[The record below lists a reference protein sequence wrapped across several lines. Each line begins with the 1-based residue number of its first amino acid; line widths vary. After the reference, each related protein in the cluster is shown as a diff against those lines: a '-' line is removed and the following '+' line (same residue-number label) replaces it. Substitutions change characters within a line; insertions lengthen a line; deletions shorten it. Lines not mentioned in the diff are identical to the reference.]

1 MLCWSC
7 ECYSSC
13 VKEQWAKNHL
23 VHLCSQAK
31 TKDIRT
37 ESLATGPVSPLRQKP
52 NEMQHWD
59 DEWTISDEQ
68 DAWHN
73 SVAKVRNG
81 ELQEVKKISVIDLL
95 SESRSLPRGEE
106 NLDVVDAKLRV
117 LQPSTSVKAVVL
129 PHPFAHFS
137 TALHLPPFTLPL
149 LIFTASN
156 QTFPALGWMEHSA
169 FLRMSLTV
177 IGSLFQKCLEQA
189 FG

>member
-1 MLCWSC
+1 M
-7 ECYSSC
+7 
-13 VKEQWAKNHL
+13 
-23 VHLCSQAK
+23 
-31 TKDIRT
+31 
-37 ESLATGPVSPLRQKP
+37 
-52 NEMQHWD
+52 
-59 DEWTISDEQ
+59 
-68 DAWHN
+68 
-73 SVAKVRNG
+73 AKVRNG